1 VGAPLLRSDPSAV
14 PQAGEGANV
23 RCARPRRF
31 DDAGENF
38 LMAAANRTLMVMAG
52 GTGGHVYPA
61 LAVADALR
69 ARGWDVFW
77 LGTRAGLEARV
88 VPAAGIDMVWVAMGG
103 VRGKGLVTKLL
114 LPAMLLVAF
123 WQSLAAILGRRP
135 DVVLGMGGYTAFP
148 GGMMASLLRRPLVI
162 HEQNSVGG
170 LTNRVLACLADRVL
184 TAFPGVF
191 THAQDKPLP
200 CRRVA
205 AEWVGNPVREGIAAL
220 AAAAPTAHGGPLRLL
235 VVGGSLGASALN
247 ELVPRALAL
256 LPADKRPQVVHQ
268 SGRQH
273 LDILR
278 ANYAAAGVAADVR
291 DYIEDMAAEYRA
303 CDVAIC
309 RAGAMTVAELAC
321 AGVPAVLVP
330 FPFAVDDHQTGNAA
344 FLADAG
350 AAWLMQQRDLT
361 PEKLATLIGGLDRAT
376 LATMS
381 DKARALARP
390 DATARVADV
399 CEELAGKGSG
409 IGSQGSGSTA

>member
-1 VGAPLLRSDPSAV
+1 MLRTSKPIH
-14 PQAGEGANV
+14 
-23 RCARPRRF
+23 
-31 DDAGENF
+31 DAGEDL

-69 ARGWDVFW
+69 ARGWNVFW

-103 VRGKGLVTKLL
+103 VRGKGWLRKLL
-114 LPAMLLVAF
+114 LPAMLLLAF
-123 WQSLAAILGRRP
+123 WQSLSAILKRRP

-148 GGMMASLLRRPLVI
+148 GGMMASLLNKPLVV

-184 TAFPGVF
+184 TAFPQAF
-191 THAQDKPLP
+191 TQTRDKPIP
-200 CRRVA
+200 CRTVKTD
-205 AEWVGNPVREGIAAL
+205 WVGNPVRTDIV
-220 AAAAPTAHGGPLRLL
+220 AAAGDERAQRSGPLRLL
-235 VVGGSLGASALN
+235 VVGGSLGAQALN
-247 ELVPRALAL
+247 VLVPKALAL
-256 LPADKRPQVVHQ
+256 LPSDRRPQVVHQ

-273 LDILR
+273 VDALR
-278 ANYAAAGVAADVR
+278 ANYAAAGVDADVR

-303 CDVAIC
+303 CDFAIC

-330 FPFAVDDHQTGNAA
+330 FPFAVDDHQTGNAE
-344 FLADAG
+344 FLSAAG
-350 AAWLMQQRDLT
+350 AAWLMQQKDLT
-361 PEKLATLIGGLDRAT
+361 AEQLAARIGGLDRAT
-376 LATMS
+376 LAAMS
-381 DKARALARP
+381 GKARALAKP

-399 CEELAGKGSG
+399 CEELVRG
-409 IGSQGSGSTA
+409 